1 MKQEIKDVKKV
12 LDDEIEGKVVNTL
25 LEDDIRE
32 DVSKEEL
39 VKSKEI
45 KVKRIPATSVF
56 RTGFVL
62 GQLTMIMVF
71 LIYLMITRLF

>member
-45 KVKRIPATSVF
+45 KVKRISATSVF

-62 GQLTMIMVF
+62 GQITMVLIF
-71 LIYLMITRLF
+71 LIYFMINRLF